1 MDHDLGNRK
10 KRLKFRAWHRGI
22 KEVDLVL
29 GPFADAHLEGMGE
42 AEVEDFE
49 TLCAIP
55 DQDIFDWLCERRTLS
70 GSYRT
75 KLHEQIFDFS
85 RRTRRV

>member
-1 MDHDLGNRK
+1 MDHDLENRK
-10 KRLKFRAWHRGI
+10 KRLTFRAWHRGI

-49 TLCAIP
+49 ALCTIP

-70 GSYRT
+70 GRYRT
-75 KLHEQIFDFS
+75 NLHEQIFNFS
-85 RRTRRV
+85 RRARGV

>member
-1 MDHDLGNRK
+1 MDHDLENRK

-29 GPFADAHLEGMGE
+29 GPFADQHLDGMDE

-49 TLCAIP
+49 TLVAIP
-55 DQDIFDWLCERRTLS
+55 DQDIYDWLCERRTLI
-70 GSYRT
+70 GRYRT

-85 RRTRRV
+85 RRTRGL